1 MYIDANMSYL
11 IVSSSVV
18 QISEA
23 LNITEKP
30 ALPSSLP
37 DEEVIGPCVIE
48 D

>member
-1 MYIDANMSYL
+1 MYTDANMSYL
-11 IVSSSVV
+11 IVSSSGV

-30 ALPSSLP
+30 ALPSSLL
-37 DEEVIGPCVIE
+37 EEDISPCVIE